1 MTLFPTEV
9 TASEERAVAAFM
21 ERLRTAPLDQGP
33 RLPGADILRIKA
45 RLIRDWEAHRKVR
58 LPLDVMAPLEIAAG
72 ATAAVLLLLWSLPG
86 AFAWIPR
93 LTF

>member
-9 TASEERAVAAFM
+9 TPSEERAVAAFM

-58 LPLDVMAPLEIAAG
+58 LPLEVMAPIEIAAG
-72 ATAAVLLLLWSLPG
+72 ATAAALLLLWSVPG
-86 AFAWIPR
+86 AFAWLPR